1 MAGQPVSWYTEYRL
15 RKLAVPKKYFGK
27 GSFMRCLLFLV
38 GGFAFVCGTIGIIL
52 PILPTVPFYLL
63 ATVCFAKSS
72 KRFHRY
78 LIRTRFYRRYCEAYL
93 TRGGMTR
100 QQKMQILIL
109 SSVMLT
115 VGIIFAPYLWLRIF
129 LLALMVV
136 KYYIFILRIPTL
148 KEEKL

>member
-1 MAGQPVSWYTEYRL
+1 
-15 RKLAVPKKYFGK
+15 
-27 GSFMRCLLFLV
+27 
-38 GGFAFVCGTIGIIL
+38 
-52 PILPTVPFYLL
+52 
-63 ATVCFAKSS
+63 
-72 KRFHRY
+72 
-78 LIRTRFYRRYCEAYL
+78 
-93 TRGGMTR
+93 MTR

-115 VGIIFAPYLWLRIF
+115 VGIIFAPYLWLRVF